1 MMTGT
6 DPHNLRVKLRSSQLD
21 TLQLKASVGNS
32 VYNGQITRNKCMNN
46 RQSTNSEYSYK
57 CSVLNQQLGFP
68 FTIPDEPPICYMSL
82 IRNPA
87 VDQKQTQFTQIQT
100 IYSHIYTIYAYHSAA
115 HPSVRSSCRR
125 SSICPLYTPLR
136 SRPPLSVVVFSA
148 TLHWFQLTEPH

>member
-1 MMTGT
+1 MTGT

-100 IYSHIYTIYAYHSAA
+100 IYSHIYTFYVNHSAA
-115 HPSVRSSCRR
+115 YPSVRSSCRR
-125 SSICPLYTPLR
+125 SSARCTRR
-136 SRPPLSVVVFSA
+136 SVPGRPSLSSSSPSRS
-148 TLHWFQLTEPH
+148 TGSSSH